1 MNTRTGAIR
10 VPRVVVAH
18 DCGLIINPDALRRV
32 VECNVVQGLSRT
44 IHEEVQF
51 DRRNVKSVDWLTYP
65 IVDITEAPPVI
76 DVVLLNH
83 PEAIATGAGE
93 ASTRPMAAAMN
104 NAIFEAT
111 GTRLRR
117 APLNAA
123 RIRASTV

>member
-1 MNTRTGAIR
+1 M
-10 VPRVVVAH
+10 
-18 DCGLIINPDALRRV
+18 
-32 VECNVVQGLSRT
+32 VECNVVQGLSRA

-51 DRRNVKSVDWLTYP
+51 DSRNVKSVDWLTYP
-65 IVDITEAPPVI
+65 IVEISEAPPVI

-93 ASTRPMAAAMN
+93 ASTRPMAAAVN

-117 APLNAA
+117 APLNAQ
-123 RIRASTV
+123 RIKASTV